1 MQIGDSCCFS
11 VCSIG
16 FYIHVKPMKN
26 CPEDFIYM
34 MLKSAHL
41 YCLYSSR
48 YLVFYSLLKSSIS
61 PCITLYLF
69 ESVRAPNTPFISNC
83 ECHDTLKGLVIALEY
98 SS

>member
-1 MQIGDSCCFS
+1 MQIENSCCFS

-16 FYIHVKPMKN
+16 LPMKN

-61 PCITLYLF
+61 PCITLYSYCIYLSQL
-69 ESVRAPNTPFISNC
+69 ERLILHLSATVNVMTP
-83 ECHDTLKGLVIALEY
+83 
-98 SS
+98 